1 MVYYYL
7 EDHTIMLNEPKKMNS
22 GTPQGVFL
30 KRQMVL
36 KQDGSGLPLLPQ
48 DFNVGVDVGIA
59 GRSIR
64 IFDCDQYTRDYFQV
78 SFPSPNSFRTS
89 ADPKAPLLSIPRT
102 TSPRSPRSP
111 LSARK
116 IKK

>member
-1 MVYYYL
+1 MIYYYL
-7 EDHTIMLNEPKKMNS
+7 EDHTIMLNEPKQMNS

-64 IFDCDQYTRDYFQV
+64 IHDCDQYTREYFQV
-78 SFPSPNSFRTS
+78 SFI
-89 ADPKAPLLSIPRT
+89 LLIHSEHWQT
-102 TSPRSPRSP
+102 TGRCS
-111 LSARK
+111 
-116 IKK
+116 